1 MNAYYFRKDK
11 IAVLGA
17 IKAQLPFSGG
27 KYQLLFSW
35 YEIPFPTI
43 FYRLKFQLPHPNR
56 SNSVSSQK
64 YPLKGNER
72 IRESRKLHSKPFTY
86 FFSLG
91 APVSCR
97 MTPGLE
103 RNFLTPRAQQLET
116 SFCSSFVLHEHFSSQ
131 QKPSWRLH
139 RGQTSRAV
147 FRFISQDFVHNE
159 VET

>member
-43 FYRLKFQLPHPNR
+43 FYRLNFQLPHPNR

-91 APVSCR
+91 APVLLPES
-97 MTPGLE
+97 E
-103 RNFLTPRAQQLET
+103 VKIVFLFSKKVQKKVSSSSGDQLFARCFANLRT
-116 SFCSSFVLHEHFSSQ
+116 
-131 QKPSWRLH
+131 
-139 RGQTSRAV
+139 
-147 FRFISQDFVHNE
+147 
-159 VET
+159 

>member
-43 FYRLKFQLPHPNR
+43 FYRLNFQLPHPNR

-64 YPLKGNER
+64 YPLKGNKR
-72 IRESRKLHSKPFTY
+72 IRESRKLHFKPFTY

-91 APVSCR
+91 APDDW
-97 MTPGLE
+97 PGFVV
-103 RNFLTPRAQQLET
+103 RFLA
-116 SFCSSFVLHEHFSSQ
+116 C
-131 QKPSWRLH
+131 
-139 RGQTSRAV
+139 G
-147 FRFISQDFVHNE
+147 
-159 VET
+159 

>member
-1 MNAYYFRKDK
+1 MNANYFRKDK

-27 KYQLLFSW
+27 KYQLLLSW

-43 FYRLKFQLPHPNR
+43 FYRLNFQLPHPNR

-72 IRESRKLHSKPFTY
+72 IRETRKLHSKPFTY

-91 APVSCR
+91 APDYFSSVNIFQQDHF
-97 MTPGLE
+97 
-103 RNFLTPRAQQLET
+103 NFRGTARHFTLPNLTP
-116 SFCSSFVLHEHFSSQ
+116 
-131 QKPSWRLH
+131 SWKNWKW
-139 RGQTSRAV
+139 A
-147 FRFISQDFVHNE
+147 E
-159 VET
+159 

>member
-11 IAVLGA
+11 IAVLDA

-43 FYRLKFQLPHPNR
+43 FYCLNFQLPHPNR

-64 YPLKGNER
+64 RPIKRHKR
-72 IRESRKLHSKPFTY
+72 IRESRKVHSKPFTY

-91 APVSCR
+91 APEAFKK
-97 MTPGLE
+97 LE
-103 RNFLTPRAQQLET
+103 SNAYYA
-116 SFCSSFVLHEHFSSQ
+116 SFVLSQRPECLHNSIVHAKPFTIILLIFPQGVFFFRNVTYPIRLKSSQ
-131 QKPSWRLH
+131 S
-139 RGQTSRAV
+139 S
-147 FRFISQDFVHNE
+147 
-159 VET
+159 